1 MKVCAMLVPK
11 EMKIEH
17 QGRLGQLTDEQ
28 LDEAIAMV
36 EEMIARR
43 AGERATLIE
52 GEAELVPS
60 LPAPARPTKAS

>member
-1 MKVCAMLVPK
+1 MLVPR

-43 AGERATLIE
+43 SGDAAKVIE
-52 GEAELVPS
+52 AEAELVPS
-60 LPAPARPTKAS
+60 LPTPARPTKAS